1 MIENWDLDEK
11 AKDSKTYANRE
22 DGLDALNYMVKK
34 YLLLKNRKI
43 DPRKPLDDALDL
55 IEDTLLY
62 DKEFQKFALDN
73 YSVFLSYDEKNDLF
87 YIGK

>member
-62 DKEFQKFALDN
+62 DKEFHKFALDN

>member
-43 DPRKPLDDALDL
+43 DPRKPLDYPLDL

-62 DKEFQKFALDN
+62 DKEFHKFALDN
-73 YSVFLSYDEKNDLF
+73 YSIFLSYDEKNDLF

>member
-34 YLLLKNRKI
+34 YL
-43 DPRKPLDDALDL
+43 
-55 IEDTLLY
+55 
-62 DKEFQKFALDN
+62 
-73 YSVFLSYDEKNDLF
+73 
-87 YIGK
+87 